1 MTRPC
6 DVCSKP
12 YDAKRPNSR
21 FCSATCRQRNQRNPA
36 PVAEVVPLGSNPSGL
51 VEAIRRELEEADR
64 VDTVLGQ
71 QALELAGRIVSP
83 LSTGASVATLS
94 RELRTVMA
102 EATAGASLAADPLDE
117 LRLRR
122 DRLRAA
128 R

>member
-1 MTRPC
+1 VEALPERP
-6 DVCSKP
+6 
-12 YDAKRPNSR
+12 A
-21 FCSATCRQRNQRNPA
+21 
-36 PVAEVVPLGSNPSGL
+36 GL
-51 VEAIRRELEEADR
+51 VEAIRRELEEAER

-102 EATAGASLAADPLDE
+102 EATAGAVLAADPLDE

-122 DRLRAA
+122 DTKRNAG
-128 R
+128 

>member
-1 MTRPC
+1 M
-6 DVCSKP
+6 
-12 YDAKRPNSR
+12 DAKCAVCQTVFEAQRSTAR
-21 FCSATCRQRNQRNPA
+21 YCSSTCRSRGNRA
-36 PVAEVVPLGSNPSGL
+36 GVASVEALPERPSGL
-51 VEAIRRELEEADR
+51 VEAIRRDLEEADR

-102 EATAGASLAADPLDE
+102 EATAGAVLAADPLDE
-117 LRLRR
+117 LRARR
-122 DRLRAA
+122 DRLRTA